1 MKGELLTLPNAVTL
15 VRIAA
20 IPFVIHAM
28 AARQDAL
35 LVVWIVV
42 VALSDFL
49 DGFLAR
55 LLKAQS
61 DIGKLLDPAADKVCV
76 LALSIAL
83 VVYCAFPVWALAM
96 LLAKDFLI
104 AVGGM
109 AITRKARLPI
119 TPNYWGKATLA
130 VEMGAFVI
138 YAFRVEGA
146 KLELLVVLV
155 FFVAV
160 SFLVYAKVF
169 YDVFA
174 GRRSVDQ
181 IVASYSSYG
190 LTRDK
195 TLRARLTNLAII
207 LLSAWLLVRFVWLLV
222 WR

>member
-1 MKGELLTLPNAVTL
+1 MSGNLFTLPNAVTL

-28 AARQDAL
+28 AARQDTILAVW
-35 LVVWIVV
+35 LVVI
-42 VALSDFL
+42 ALSDFL

-55 LLKAQS
+55 LLHAQS
-61 DIGKLLDPAADKVCV
+61 DVGKLLDPAADKVCV
-76 LALSIAL
+76 LALSVAL
-83 VVYCAFPVWALAM
+83 VVYSGFPAWALAM
-96 LLAKDFLI
+96 LLAKDVLI
-104 AVGGM
+104 AAGGV
-109 AITRKARLPI
+109 AITRRARLPI

-130 VEMGAFVI
+130 VEMGVFVF
-138 YAFRVEGA
+138 YAFRVEAA
-146 KLELLVVLV
+146 KAEALVALT
-155 FFVAV
+155 FFVVV

-174 GRRSVDQ
+174 GRRSVDE

-195 TLRARLTNLAII
+195 TLRARLTNLAIT
-207 LLSAWLLVRFVWLLV
+207 LLSAWLIVRFVWLLV